1 LNGLQRGNIR
11 TADKVSASFRADSAV
26 GLNAE
31 DPTIIEAG
39 KHIGLGPLNGAAKS
53 EVTLPRATEVNSGD
67 MKASSMPRTQA
78 MTIAGTRAKT
88 IFGLDDLWRPKSYA
102 AIPFTPGPHGVIV
115 ADPVFGL
122 TWQQSGSLYSV
133 TWEQAH
139 AYAERMNGEQFG
151 GIDAWGLPTVDELLT
166 LLSSPSPGADFCQAP
181 VFDTR
186 QNWIWSADRRS
197 PKAAWYVNM
206 ETGFVGSHDL
216 TGYFYVR
223 LRTTNEVG

>member
-1 LNGLQRGNIR
+1 
-11 TADKVSASFRADSAV
+11 
-26 GLNAE
+26 
-31 DPTIIEAG
+31 
-39 KHIGLGPLNGAAKS
+39 
-53 EVTLPRATEVNSGD
+53 
-67 MKASSMPRTQA
+67 
-78 MTIAGTRAKT
+78 MTIAGSRAKT
-88 IFGLDDLWRPKSYA
+88 IFGLDDLWRPKFYA
-102 AIPFTPGPHGVIV
+102 AIPFTPGPDGLIV
-115 ADPVFGL
+115 ADPVCGL
-122 TWQQSGSLYSV
+122 TWQQSGSLYPV

-139 AYAERMNGEQFG
+139 AYAERMNAERFG
-151 GIDAWGLPTVDELLT
+151 GFNAWGLPTVDELLT
-166 LLSSPSPGADFCQAP
+166 LLSNLSPGADFCQAP